1 MYSAVLFFK
10 LARYTDT
17 LLRKSGK
24 GLSDSELDTKL
35 SQAII
40 IFRYIEDKD
49 IFQKVSILLM
59 FLLS

>member
-1 MYSAVLFFK
+1 M
-10 LARYTDT
+10 

-24 GLSDSELDTKL
+24 GLSDNELDTKL

-49 IFQKVSILLM
+49 IFQKVRILIV
-59 FLLS
+59 LLFP